1 MQKYHSPFRYI
12 HTQANL
18 KLGGSN
24 FLGPP
29 QNSVPKT
36 LLIVDGL
43 MHSATLRT
51 YHYGCMVAF
60 EHTWAFKSV

>member
-51 YHYGCMVAF
+51 YHYGSF
-60 EHTWAFKSV
+60 